1 MLIPFLQTSFKKNDA
16 KKVFN
21 QVNSG
26 FVGPGDVVR
35 DFSVKLAKNIQRSN
49 CQLTTS
55 GTISLSIAALASNL
69 KKGDEILVPAYG
81 VISTIHAFS
90 SIGLSPRL
98 VDIDINTASLSLK
111 EILKSI
117 TDKTRA
123 ICYVNFA
130 GNTGKDL
137 VEIENFC
144 IENKILLIEDAA
156 CAMGNSFDGRMAG
169 SFGNISTF
177 SFSVPKVITTGQG
190 GAILTD
196 DANISKRINEII
208 DLGDNNW
215 RDKNLNEKI
224 GTNLRYTNLQAA
236 LGNSQFKIL
245 KKKLKNRQKVFSIFK
260 KRLGRKIFEPQ
271 GSQSPLYNIIL
282 SEKRSEI
289 KDFLNRNGISANIQY
304 REIYNHPPYKNL
316 KLKDYLGAEFWSN
329 NALFLPFGNGLTVKQ
344 SKTICTFLE
353 KYDSQIYEF
362 IN

>member
-260 KRLGRKIFEPQ
+260 KKI
-271 GSQSPLYNIIL
+271 
-282 SEKRSEI
+282 R
-289 KDFLNRNGISANIQY
+289 
-304 REIYNHPPYKNL
+304 
-316 KLKDYLGAEFWSN
+316 
-329 NALFLPFGNGLTVKQ
+329 
-344 SKTICTFLE
+344 
-353 KYDSQIYEF
+353 
-362 IN
+362 